1 MTRILGFLCGVICT
15 ASTLLA
21 QPSVTHSTPRAV
33 TPGKTVELTLHG
45 DKLTGPLE
53 VWTSF
58 PASVELAGGDAKNL
72 KCKITLDASVPLGV
86 GGVVVGNAAGGSDPL
101 FLVIDDLASVADN
114 GKNHGIEQA
123 QELTSPVA
131 VDGVSDGVVF
141 DYYKVSLKAGQ
152 RISVETLAGRISST
166 FDPIMRLLTPAG
178 GEIAAADDDPAL
190 GADCRLSHVAQ
201 ADCVIIVEV
210 GDSKFAGG
218 ARYRLRVG
226 DFPLVSTVYPL
237 GGRVGSTT
245 TFGFA
250 GPAVEGVEPVLLTV
264 GRGGRG
270 RQLGVAARF
279 PSGKSSALAQLA
291 TSSLPEVVENEPNND
306 TESAT
311 QVATSCAVSGVLESE
326 KDRDYFRFLATKG
339 QRLTFRTQSRSLGSP
354 MIAYVQLQKPDG
366 AVVGQTNVAG
376 EEEQTVSLVIPE
388 TGTFQLL
395 VEDLLKRGGPG
406 FAYRIEI
413 ENGNT
418 FSLSVKNDKNTKDKF
433 LTPIHDGAFALDVQC
448 ARQGYDGPVQLAL
461 EGEADGFELY
471 NSTIP
476 AKGGAVKIIVAV
488 PPHFKPG
495 DLRVL
500 RLVGRATIDG
510 REVAQSVSTAAYV
523 RSKRQQMIY
532 PPAWTDGL
540 LTVVT
545 GNKVGPFFDVA
556 SDQQVIHF
564 ARALGTTQWSF
575 TLQRKHKDFKAG
587 ITVAHAPLP
596 AGFALAV
603 KQEKDQY
610 NLTLTGPK
618 DLPQGRQSLKLICYG
633 EMGRGQTVVHN
644 LPVEII
650 DPVAVS
656 LAPAG
661 AVAAGKTQKV
671 KITAVRKGTDP
682 QPITV
687 KFTKLPPGV
696 TTAEQ
701 FTIPADQTEI
711 EIELTAA
718 GDAAA
723 GKFDQLTVE
732 AVSKYGGQD
741 IKAVSAAAS
750 IEVTKG

>member
-1 MTRILGFLCGVICT
+1 MNRIFCFLCGALLT
-15 ASTLLA
+15 NSTLLA

-58 PASVELAGGDAKNL
+58 PAKVELAGGDAKNL
-72 KCKITLDASVPLGV
+72 KCKITLDAAAPFGV

-101 FLVIDDLASVADN
+101 FLVVDDLNSVADN
-114 GKNHGIEQA
+114 GKNHEIGQA
-123 QELTSPVA
+123 QVLTAPIG
-131 VDGVSDGVVF
+131 VDGVGDGVVL
-141 DYYKVSLKAGQ
+141 DYYKVTLKAGQ
-152 RISVETLAGRISST
+152 RISVEVLAGRISST
-166 FDPIMRLLTPAG
+166 FDPVLRLLTSTGA
-178 GEIAAADDDPAL
+178 EIAVADDDPAL

-201 ADCVIIVEV
+201 ADGDVIVEV
-210 GDSKFAGG
+210 ADSKFAGG
-218 ARYRLRVG
+218 GRYRLRVG
-226 DFPLVSTVYPL
+226 DFPLVTTAYPL
-237 GGRVGSTT
+237 GGRVGSTAK
-245 TFGFA
+245 FGFS

-264 GRGGRG
+264 GSGGSG
-270 RQLGVAARF
+270 GQVGVAARF

-291 TSSLPEVVENEPNND
+291 TSSLPEVLETEPNND
-306 TESAT
+306 KETAT
-311 QVATSCAVSGVLESE
+311 QVATSCAVNGVLTSE
-326 KDRDYFRFLATKG
+326 KDQDYYRFLATKG
-339 QRLTFRTQSRSLGSP
+339 QRLTLRTKSRSLGSP

-366 AVVGQTNVAG
+366 GVVGQTNVGG

-388 TGTFQLL
+388 TGTYQLV

-406 FAYRIEI
+406 FGYRVEI
-413 ENGNT
+413 ENGNS
-418 FSLSVKNDKNTKDKF
+418 FSLSIKNDKNTKDKF

-448 ARQGYDGPVQLAL
+448 ARQGYDGPVELTL
-461 EGEADGFELY
+461 EGDSDGFELF
-471 NSTIP
+471 NATIP
-476 AKGGAVKIIVAV
+476 AKGAAVKVIVAV

-500 RLVGRATIDG
+500 RLVGRATING
-510 REVAQSVSTAAYV
+510 REVTRSLSTAAYV
-523 RSKRQQMIY
+523 RTKRQQMIY

-545 GNKVGPFFDVA
+545 GNKAGPFFDVA
-556 SDQQVIHF
+556 TDKQVIHF
-564 ARALGTTQWSF
+564 ARALGTSQWAF

-587 ITVAHAPLP
+587 ITVAHGDLP
-596 AGFALAV
+596 AGFSLAV
-603 KQEKDQY
+603 KQDKDKY

-618 DLPQGRQSLKLICYG
+618 DLPLGRQALKLLCYG
-633 EMGRGQTVVHN
+633 EMGRGQTVVHT
-644 LPVEII
+644 LPVEVI

-656 LAPAG
+656 LTPAG

-671 KITAVRKGTDP
+671 KVTAVRKGTDP

-687 KFTKLPPGV
+687 KFTKLPAGV
-696 TTAEQ
+696 TAAAE
-701 FTIPADQTEI
+701 FTIPADKNEI
-711 EIELTAA
+711 EVELTAA

-732 AVSKYGGQD
+732 AASKYSGQD
-741 IKAVSAAAS
+741 IKAVSAPAS